1 MRAPSSRSFASVRLF
16 LHSPP
21 PCVSRLTSLPKS
33 ALSATAGSAS
43 IARARTFHR
52 RSSVPLFYLHAF
64 TCLVTLIIPE
74 KSILQHLLSPS
85 VPVVLLFRPLR
96 DYARG
101 GSLSCEELGLQVSS
115 RRSWMEIDVNVPRKQ
130 PPPVLLSPSPT
141 SHSRPLL
148 HSPSSLSTE
157 HHTDDRRC
165 YLKEPTPGKSR

>member
-1 MRAPSSRSFASVRLF
+1 MRASSSRSFACFRLF
-16 LHSPP
+16 RHSPP

-33 ALSATAGSAS
+33 ALSATTATSPAPEPS
-43 IARARTFHR
+43 TN
-52 RSSVPLFYLHAF
+52 VPLFLYRAF

-115 RRSWMEIDVNVPRKQ
+115 RRAWMEIDVNVPRKQ
-130 PPPVLLSPSPT
+130 QPPVLLSPSFPPVPFCT
-141 SHSRPLL
+141 LPP
-148 HSPSSLSTE
+148 PSS
-157 HHTDDRRC
+157 RRSITRMIVAATR
-165 YLKEPTPGKSR
+165 KNPPRASRGS